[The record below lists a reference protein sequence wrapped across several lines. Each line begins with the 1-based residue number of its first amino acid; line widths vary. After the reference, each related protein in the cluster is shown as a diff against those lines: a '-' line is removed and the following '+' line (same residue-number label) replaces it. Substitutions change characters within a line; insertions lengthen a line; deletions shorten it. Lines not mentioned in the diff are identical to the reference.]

1 MRPPRAPKDISSDRD
16 LEERDTVE
24 IVDYAKTDDAIQ
36 ALGETGNPEF
46 GIVRALGL
54 TLPAHPAARGPTSRR
69 AGSPEQGSRAGQY
82 VGTT

>member
-1 MRPPRAPKDISSDRD
+1 M
-16 LEERDTVE
+16 EERDTVE

-46 GIVRALGL
+46 GIVRGL

-69 AGSPEQGSRAGQY
+69 AGSPEQGSRRDNRLALHNKA
-82 VGTT
+82 

>member
-1 MRPPRAPKDISSDRD
+1 M
-16 LEERDTVE
+16 EERDTVE
-24 IVDYAKTDDAIQ
+24 IVDHAKTDDAIQ

>member
-1 MRPPRAPKDISSDRD
+1 M
-16 LEERDTVE
+16 EERDTVE

-36 ALGETGNPEF
+36 GETGNPEF

-69 AGSPEQGSRAGQY
+69 AGSPEQVSRAGQY
-82 VGTT
+82 VGAT